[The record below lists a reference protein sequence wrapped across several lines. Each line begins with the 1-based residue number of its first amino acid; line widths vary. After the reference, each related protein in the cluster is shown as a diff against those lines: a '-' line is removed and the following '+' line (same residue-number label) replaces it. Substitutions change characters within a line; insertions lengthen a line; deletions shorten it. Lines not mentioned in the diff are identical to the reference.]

1 MLLKDFFSFMVLLF
15 FKNPDNNNL
24 ISINGEQNTY
34 KKLLGQLYILEK
46 KKEKLEKTRQNKPK
60 KVNC

>member
-1 MLLKDFFSFMVLLF
+1 MFFLVYGSVIL
-15 FKNPDNNNL
+15 NRDNNNM

-34 KKLLGQLYILEK
+34 KKLLGQLYIFEK
-46 KKEKLEKTRQNKPK
+46 KKKKLEKTRQNKPK

>member
-1 MLLKDFFSFMVLLF
+1 MLLKDVFFVYGSVIL
-15 FKNPDNNNL
+15 NPDNNNL

>member
-1 MLLKDFFSFMVLLF
+1 MLRKDVFFVYGSVIL
-15 FKNPDNNNL
+15 NTDNNNL

-34 KKLLGQLYILEK
+34 KKFLGQLYIFEK
-46 KKEKLEKTRQNKPK
+46 KKKKLEKTRQNKPK

>member
-1 MLLKDFFSFMVLLF
+1 MLLKDVFFVYGSVNL
-15 FKNPDNNNL
+15 NPDNNNL

-34 KKLLGQLYILEK
+34 KKLLGQLYIFEK
-46 KKEKLEKTRQNKPK
+46 KKKNLEKTRQNKPK